1 LIHSFG
7 RDFEPFNTFSA
18 EFRAGLARQSP
29 QPVDFFDVA
38 LASARF
44 DNREEGAF
52 VGYLSALFAGH
63 RLDLVVPMG
72 APAVGFAQKY
82 RARLF
87 PDTPMIL
94 ASVDQ
99 RMVKSSMLTTSD
111 AVIAVRHDMAG
122 LVQAM
127 LRLMPGTTNVVIVF
141 GNSPLERFWSNEF
154 MRESGL
160 PANRITCE
168 SFSGL
173 SFEQMK
179 QRAAALPRGSV
190 MLFGDLLVD
199 VDGIPMTGNQALA
212 GLHEVANAP
221 IFGIHDFQLG
231 HGIVGGPLV
240 AVNELAGQTAS
251 AAARIL
257 KGEPPARFRPPPLG
271 ESVPTYDWRELQRWN
286 IAEQRLPAGSVIEY
300 RSPTTWERYRF
311 VTVTG
316 GSVVVAQAALIAGLA
331 FNLRRR
337 RKAEQARNLA
347 EERAKDA
354 QAQAERLQQDLAHV
368 SRVSMLG
375 ELAGALAHELN
386 QPLTAIVC
394 SGEAAQALMNGDPR
408 NDQELSDVLKAV
420 VEQGQRA
427 GKIIAGM
434 RAMLRKAP
442 EKMGEDDVNL
452 AVKEVLQMLGSD
464 LVLRGV
470 TLVLKLDPNLPLING
485 HGVQLRQVLL
495 NLVIN
500 ACDAMADMPENGRQ
514 LTIESR
520 RMAQEVEVSL
530 TDSGPGFSKEMLQ
543 HVFEPF
549 QTTKAKGLGLGLTIC
564 QTIVR
569 MHGGRLVVANNG
581 DKGAIVRFTLSA
593 KNGTAYESTAN
604 RVPGR

>member
-1 LIHSFG
+1 
-7 RDFEPFNTFSA
+7 
-18 EFRAGLARQSP
+18 
-29 QPVDFFDVA
+29 
-38 LASARF
+38 
-44 DNREEGAF
+44 
-52 VGYLSALFAGH
+52 
-63 RLDLVVPMG
+63 
-72 APAVGFAQKY
+72 
-82 RARLF
+82 
-87 PDTPMIL
+87 
-94 ASVDQ
+94 
-99 RMVKSSMLTTSD
+99 
-111 AVIAVRHDMAG
+111 
-122 LVQAM
+122 
-127 LRLMPGTTNVVIVF
+127 
-141 GNSPLERFWSNEF
+141 
-154 MRESGL
+154 
-160 PANRITCE
+160 
-168 SFSGL
+168 
-173 SFEQMK
+173 
-179 QRAAALPRGSV
+179 
-190 MLFGDLLVD
+190 
-199 VDGIPMTGNQALA
+199 
-212 GLHEVANAP
+212 
-221 IFGIHDFQLG
+221 
-231 HGIVGGPLV
+231 
-240 AVNELAGQTAS
+240 
-251 AAARIL
+251 
-257 KGEPPARFRPPPLG
+257 
-271 ESVPTYDWRELQRWN
+271 
-286 IAEQRLPAGSVIEY
+286 
-300 RSPTTWERYRF
+300 
-311 VTVTG
+311 
-316 GSVVVAQAALIAGLA
+316 
-331 FNLRRR
+331 
-337 RKAEQARNLA
+337 
-347 EERAKDA
+347 
-354 QAQAERLQQDLAHV
+354 
-368 SRVSMLG
+368 
-375 ELAGALAHELN
+375 
-386 QPLTAIVC
+386 
-394 SGEAAQALMNGDPR
+394 MNGDPR